1 MDMMSIVQ
9 IGAQVFQSQL
19 DKDRDGQ
26 LEITEIASALM
37 GLFSG
42 SNAQGQAQAA
52 NNPLGGLLSMVTGM
66 QQSGNTDLVSLAT
79 SWLGSGSNATVS
91 GTQVTQILGA
101 DQIAAFAKQLGISPE
116 QAVSGLQAA
125 LPQVVDKASPT
136 GSLDLNSLLDSVGG
150 VSGAINLASKI
161 FGR

>member
-1 MDMMSIVQ
+1 
-9 IGAQVFQSQL
+9 
-19 DKDRDGQ
+19 
-26 LEITEIASALM
+26 
-37 GLFSG
+37 
-42 SNAQGQAQAA
+42 
-52 NNPLGGLLSMVTGM
+52 
-66 QQSGNTDLVSLAT
+66 
-79 SWLGSGSNATVS
+79 VS

>member
-1 MDMMSIVQ
+1 MDMMNIVQ

-79 SWLGSGSNATVS
+79 SWLGSGSNATIS
-91 GTQVTQILGA
+91 GSQVTQVLGA